1 MKLGVEKPKKQ
12 IRDGSRLQHIEFG
25 SNRARNSMET
35 GSISLTK
42 PLTGIKSL
50 LAESKSNL
58 DWIWDWSAG
67 KLAVAD

>member
-1 MKLGVEKPKKQ
+1 
-12 IRDGSRLQHIEFG
+12 
-25 SNRARNSMET
+25 MET
-35 GSISLTK
+35 GSISLSK

-67 KLAVAD
+67 KLAVADQILMRRRTN